1 MQSAYY
7 MARIYL
13 HGVGDVNMASTVRSG
28 ELTVHL
34 LESGLPMPPIS
45 RYRHQ
50 QETLRMA
57 L

>member
-7 MARIYL
+7 MARSYL
-13 HGVGDVNMASTVRSG
+13 QGAGDVNMASTVRSG

-34 LESGLPMPPIS
+34 LESDLPIPPIS
-45 RYRHQ
+45 RYRHL
-50 QETLRMA
+50 QETPRMA